1 MLFYFL
7 LLPVALA
14 RAPGGPWDVFNYA
27 PKSKTVY
34 ARDVYK
40 SVGSVSG
47 AINLV
52 GNTGGVTLS
61 PSSWIT
67 LDFGIEARKFP
78 CFTRIQGS
86 KILSRSEVL
95 FPSTLTK

>member
-40 SVGSVSG
+40 CRFRIRCYKSG
-47 AINLV
+47 REY
-52 GNTGGVTLS
+52 
-61 PSSWIT
+61 WRR
-67 LDFGIEARKFP
+67 DFISKFMDYAGLRNRGAE
-78 CFTRIQGS
+78 TS
-86 KILSRSEVL
+86 L
-95 FPSTLTK
+95 FYKDPRLKNPF